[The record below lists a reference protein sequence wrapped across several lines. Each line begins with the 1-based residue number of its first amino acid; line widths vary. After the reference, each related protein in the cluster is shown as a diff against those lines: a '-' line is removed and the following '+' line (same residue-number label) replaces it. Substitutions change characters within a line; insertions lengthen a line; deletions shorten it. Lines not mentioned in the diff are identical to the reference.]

1 MWKIWLNPFR
11 LLYGLYA
18 LTLFIMGMLFV
29 LPFVVFFSLQGA
41 KKGGNRIYGVCRWW
55 DDVWL
60 LLVGIRIRRVSPE
73 IVDPARSYVFISN
86 HISYLDIPMILQGV
100 TRNTFRILGKAEM
113 ARIPLFGYIYSRAV
127 VMVDRSSS
135 RDRSRSV
142 RDLKTILGEGVSV
155 FIFPE
160 GTFNETPQALK
171 DFYDGAFRIAIEMQ
185 TPIQP
190 MLFPDTY
197 DRMHYGTI
205 FSLCPGQSRVVYLPT
220 IEVAGMGPEDLDGLK
235 ERVFKVMEEGLV
247 QYGAPWVRAGAGPSS
262 VREERWF

>member
-1 MWKIWLNPFR
+1 MQKIWLNPFR

-18 LTLFIMGMLFV
+18 LTLFIAGMLCI
-29 LPFVVFFSLQGA
+29 LPFVAIFSLQGA
-41 KKGGNRIYGVCRWW
+41 EKGGNRIYRICRWW
-55 DDVWL
+55 DNAWL
-60 LLVGIRIRRVSPE
+60 FLVGIRIRR
-73 IVDPARSYVFISN
+73 IAAGLVDPARSYVFVSN

-113 ARIPLFGYIYSRAV
+113 ARIPVFGYIYSRAV
-127 VMVDRSSS
+127 VMVDRSSI

-142 RDLKTILGEGVSV
+142 RDLKTLVAGGLSV

-160 GTFNETPQALK
+160 GTFNETGMPLK
-171 DFYDGAFRIAIEMQ
+171 AFYDGAFRVAIEMQ

-205 FSLCPGQSRVVYLPT
+205 FSLCPGLSRVVYLPT
-220 IEVAGMGPEDLDGLK
+220 VEVAGMGPDDVETLK
-235 ERVFKVMEEGLV
+235 ERVFRVMEEGLRA
-247 QYGAPWVRAGAGPSS
+247 YGAAWIAAPAASRVSGSRG
-262 VREERWF
+262 